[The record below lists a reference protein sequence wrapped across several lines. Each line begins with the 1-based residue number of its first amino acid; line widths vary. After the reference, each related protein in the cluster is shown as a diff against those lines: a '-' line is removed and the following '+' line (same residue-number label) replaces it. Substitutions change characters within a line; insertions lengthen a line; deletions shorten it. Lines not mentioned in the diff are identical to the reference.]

1 MLDTVDEGVYSAP
14 HVILTMRITSSKLIA
29 LLLISI
35 CVTAIIY
42 ILMKHTS
49 AESISVH
56 AQQLPIEPGS
66 IDDLVQNATAR
77 GEVFVS
83 VPIEVMHE
91 DVEGFDD
98 ARDHYSIVVAQALSK
113 QSFAVSA
120 YDIETWFKFAITET
134 LSTKQPHVC
143 VSGECS
149 LPATLP
155 APGQSELWLSKA
167 GGAIVRNGVTV
178 SQPWND
184 FPDFTIG
191 QKYLLFIDLNQST
204 RVGVPAIGPVG
215 VFMVDDSGTIAS
227 VFDEE
232 TSLKSE
238 IASRFGNSLG
248 QIRNTINPT
257 PVTTCS
263 SAQRQTCLDNGGNW
277 NSDTCYCKP
286 VVNLCVQK
294 PWLCP

>member
-1 MLDTVDEGVYSAP
+1 MQIS
-14 HVILTMRITSSKLIA
+14 SSKTAAI
-29 LLLISI
+29 LLISI
-35 CVTAIIY
+35 CTTAIIY
-42 ILMKHTS
+42 TLVKRTF
-49 AESISVH
+49 AEPVSVH

-66 IDDLVQNATAR
+66 IDDLVQNATAN

-83 VPIEVMHE
+83 VPIEVAHE
-91 DVEGFDD
+91 DVAGFDE
-98 ARDHYSIVVAQALSK
+98 AMNYYSIVVAETLSK
-113 QSFAVSA
+113 QTLAVSA
-120 YDIETWFKFAITET
+120 YDTETWFKFAITEI

-143 VSGECS
+143 VSGACS
-149 LPATLP
+149 LPATLS
-155 APGQSELWLSKA
+155 APSQNELWLSKA
-167 GGAIVRNGVTV
+167 GGAIVRNGVTINLE
-178 SQPWND
+178 WKD

-248 QIRNTINPT
+248 QIRNTINPS
-257 PVTTCS
+257 PASSCS
-263 SAQRQTCLDNGGNW
+263 SVQRQTCLDNGGNW
-277 NSDTCYCKP
+277 NSETCFCRP
-286 VVNLCVQK
+286 LVDPCIQK
-294 PWLCP
+294 PWLCD